1 MPPEATVASL
11 ALKLK
16 WISQQFVRDLPTLTA
31 AEKRERQ
38 AEITRVEEALSKAE
52 ADAASE

>member
-11 ALKLK
+11 ALQLK
-16 WISQQFVRDLPTLTA
+16 WIRQQFVRDQPTLTA

-38 AEITRVEEALSKAE
+38 AEITRVEEALRKAE
-52 ADAASE
+52 ADAAE